1 MIQKLSKL
9 QKQILCGAMQN
20 GGKFTN
26 KQALRKIYGFP
37 LAPNGR
43 HFDRSKISFPCYN
56 SAAVAVV
63 KSFDRLVRRG
73 LAARKYNFGIILTD
87 DGINFTRE
95 LAMELS
101 SAQIMRRGSISA

>member
-1 MIQKLSKL
+1 MQKLSKL
-9 QKQILCGAMQN
+9 QKQIICGAMKN

-26 KQALRKIYGFP
+26 KQALTEIYGFP
-37 LAPNGR
+37 LVEGR
-43 HFDRSKISFPCYN
+43 KHVDRSRVSYPRYN

-63 KSFDRLVRRG
+63 KSFNRLVRRG

-101 SAQIMRRGSISA
+101 STQ

>member
-1 MIQKLSKL
+1 MAQELSKL
-9 QKQILCGAMQN
+9 QKQILCRALQH
-20 GGKFTN
+20 GGKLTN
-26 KQALRKIYGFP
+26 KKALTEIYGFP
-37 LAPNGR
+37 LVQGGR
-43 HFDRSKISFPCYN
+43 HVDRSRVSYPRYN

-95 LAMELS
+95 LAMKLS
-101 SAQIMRRGSISA
+101 SAQ